1 MSLKDLKD
9 CHAASINAMSK
20 PRFLFILMKV
30 DSKADEKLECC
41 REFCRKLLMEMGLSF
56 WTIPFA
62 GLWVAITKAQVGRD
76 KGLDAKAAASEDI
89 PIESCGPGKVM
100 RPIKHLCEILIVRDD
115 WEWWYRDVM
124 ASLEV
129 MSHCMELT
137 QALGDDDTYLLEQLH
152 LAFEMVR
159 DELGN
164 MSFVE
169 V

>member
-1 MSLKDLKD
+1 
-9 CHAASINAMSK
+9 
-20 PRFLFILMKV
+20 
-30 DSKADEKLECC
+30 
-41 REFCRKLLMEMGLSF
+41 MEMGLSF

-100 RPIKHLCEILIVRDD
+100 RPIKHLCEILIVKDD
-115 WEWWYRDVM
+115 WEWWYRDVIV
-124 ASLEV
+124 SLEV